1 MVVTQKRDTTTI
13 HVIHIKVSLSIAP
26 NTTVHRISHILK
38 IHSFIVIVI
47 VIVIV

>member
-13 HVIHIKVSLSIAP
+13 HVIHIKVSLSIVP

-38 IHSFIVIVI
+38 FLSFSIVIVI
-47 VIVIV
+47 VIL